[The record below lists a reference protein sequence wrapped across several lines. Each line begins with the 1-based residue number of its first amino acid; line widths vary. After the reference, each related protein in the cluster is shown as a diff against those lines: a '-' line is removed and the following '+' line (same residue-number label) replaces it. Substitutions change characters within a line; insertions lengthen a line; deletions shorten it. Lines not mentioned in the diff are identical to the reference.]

1 MKFKHLLDILL
12 SIAFGFLLGLGLIV
26 AGYLLGGILCQL
38 Y

>member
-1 MKFKHLLDILL
+1 MKFKYLLDFLL
-12 SIAFGFLLGLGLIV
+12 PIIFGFLLGLGLIV